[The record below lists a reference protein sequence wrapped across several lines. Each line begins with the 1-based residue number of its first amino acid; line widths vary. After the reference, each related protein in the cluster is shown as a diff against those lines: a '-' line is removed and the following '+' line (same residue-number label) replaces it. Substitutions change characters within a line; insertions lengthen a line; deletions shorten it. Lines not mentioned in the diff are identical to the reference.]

1 MDAWLLT
8 DDHDLA
14 QRVHESMLRMHVSC
28 PESRVVS
35 IASLENVITQLAE
48 CDLFVFAVLQLHES
62 HIDLLQRIR
71 LEVHGTL
78 VVVAALPPQA
88 ILLKAIRAG
97 ADDFID
103 AEAGLEFDFDDL
115 VSRCEARRSKPE
127 IDAHLTTVIPCQ
139 ASGDGNLLAVN
150 VAAQLAQTK
159 GTCLLLD
166 FHMRGGDLALMLSLA
181 PQHTFLELVRQR
193 RNIDRSMLEQALTLH
208 KSGIRLLA
216 GPEMFSDLHD
226 IQLHVSQQILDI
238 AKSIAP
244 HVVVAIEDLQHAEQV
259 HALTKSET
267 VVLVVRTD
275 VVSLARAKQHVR
287 YLVQTHVPEDRICI
301 AALSS
306 GVEGE
311 IPINSFKKVLRT
323 PRIHVVPEDASSVM
337 MSVNLG
343 NPLVLEYPKSKMARA
358 LVELT
363 EALRTGSAMRV
374 AEVKLPPARLVSAT
388 PPILGTL
395 TRNR

>member
-14 QRVHESMLRMHVSC
+14 LRVHNAMVRVHVSC
-28 PESRVVS
+28 PESRVVN
-35 IASLENVITQLAE
+35 IASLESVISQLGD
-48 CDLFVFAVLQLHES
+48 CGDLFVFAVRQLHES

-71 LEVHGTL
+71 PEFQGTL

-103 AEAGLEFDFDDL
+103 AEAGLDYDFDDL
-115 VSRCEARRSKPE
+115 VSRCEALCSKSSVG
-127 IDAHLTTVIPCQ
+127 AHLITVIPCQ
-139 ASGDGNLLAVN
+139 SSSDGNVLAVN
-150 VAAQLAQTK
+150 VAAQLAQKK
-159 GTCLLLD
+159 GNCLLLD

-208 KSGIRLLA
+208 QSGIRLLA

-238 AKSIAP
+238 AKSAAP

-287 YLVQTHVPEDRICI
+287 YLLQTHVPEDRICI
-301 AALSS
+301 VALSS
-306 GVEGE
+306 GIEGE
-311 IPINSFKKVLRT
+311 IPLNSFKKILRT
-323 PRIHVVPEDASSVM
+323 PRIHVVPEDASAVM

-358 LVELT
+358 LVELA
-363 EALRTGSAMRV
+363 ESLRTVSV
-374 AEVKLPPARLVSAT
+374 LTDVEVKSTARLSSAQS
-388 PPILGTL
+388 PMFGAAA
-395 TRNR
+395 RGR